1 MSTPVPPARR
11 PAVPPVVPPVVP
23 PRPQSA
29 GRVPLGV
36 RLDEPTFAL
45 RHRWL
50 LSVLFAHV
58 PLLAVLTLVRGEND
72 VDLWI
77 ALGLVVASGAAGTR
91 LRSQGGRSSAV
102 GLGLMLCADVL
113 LHAGGGLQDLHI
125 YFYVMLALVAL
136 YQMWA
141 PFLVSIAF
149 VVVHHAGLSLI
160 NPHAVFSDPRAQQHP
175 VPFALLHAAFVV
187 AMAVAL
193 AFGWR
198 FAEQAEIERRAE
210 RALAEQQRAEQ
221 LEQLAAE
228 RAESASQAADRLRER
243 ERRAQELADRLAG
256 IEHAGSSLSGDVA
269 TATSVMEGLRA
280 AIDQIASAASRAS
293 STAQDATSH
302 SLATATTIERLTST
316 MAEIGQI
323 ATSIAAIAGQ
333 TNLLALNATIEAARA
348 GESGRGFAVVAGEVK
363 ELAMETE
370 RATAQIRRVVDA
382 VSADV
387 GEAGG
392 SISQIRDVI
401 ADVVAAQA
409 TIAAAVEEQTASTT
423 EAVEAIASAASRA
436 ERMAHDLGDLA
447 SAAR

>member
-1 MSTPVPPARR
+1 MTSTAPAD
-11 PAVPPVVPPVVP
+11 AAT
-23 PRPQSA
+23 PRAS
-29 GRVPLGV
+29 GRIIPLGV
-36 RLDEPTFAL
+36 RLDEPAFAV

-50 LSVLFAHV
+50 LSVLFVQV
-58 PLLAVLTLVRGEND
+58 PVLAALALVRGEHD
-72 VDLWI
+72 LDLWI
-77 ALGLVVASGAAGTR
+77 AIALIVASGAAGAR

-102 GLGLMLCADVL
+102 SLGLMLCADVL

-125 YFYVMLALVAL
+125 YFYVMLTLVAL
-136 YQMWA
+136 YQMWT
-141 PFLVSIAF
+141 PFLLSIAF
-149 VVVHHAGLSLI
+149 VVVHHAGLSLL
-160 NPHAVFSDPRAQQHP
+160 NPGAVFSDPRAQHHP
-175 VPFALLHAAFVV
+175 VPFAALHAAFVV

-198 FAEQAEIERRAE
+198 FAEQAEVERQAE
-210 RALAEQQRAEQ
+210 RVIAERQRAEQ

-228 RAESASQAADRLRER
+228 RAATAGEAAARLRER
-243 ERRAQELADRLAG
+243 EVHAQALADRLAG
-256 IEHAGSSLSGDVA
+256 IEHAGSSLSSDVA

-280 AIDQIASAASRAS
+280 AIDEISSAASRAS
-293 STAQDATSH
+293 STAQEATSH
-302 SLATATTIERLTST
+302 SQATTTTIDRLTST

-382 VSADV
+382 VSTDV
-387 GEAGG
+387 DEAGG
-392 SISQIRDVI
+392 SIGRIREVI

-423 EAVEAIASAASRA
+423 EAAEAIASAANQA
-436 ERMAHDLGDLA
+436 DLMARELGQLA
-447 SAAR
+447 SSAR